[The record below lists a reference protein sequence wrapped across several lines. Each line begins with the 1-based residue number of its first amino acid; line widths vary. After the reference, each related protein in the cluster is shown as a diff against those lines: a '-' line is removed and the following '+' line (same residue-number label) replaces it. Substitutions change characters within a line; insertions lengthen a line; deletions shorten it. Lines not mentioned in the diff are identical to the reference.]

1 MAFKMNAGKN
11 PTARTGAG
19 VPSALLQE
27 SQSGNQ
33 FNHPGFG
40 AALDK
45 KRNSKQR
52 YEGMGAFERARTIAS
67 DAYIGAG
74 WGGTSTHRGTGRNP
88 AAYIGAGVSS
98 LVTSAKNKI
107 SSMFDN

>member
-1 MAFKMNAGKN
+1 MAFKMNAGKT
-11 PTARTGAG
+11 PTAKTGAG

-27 SQSGNQ
+27 STVDEPKLNT
-33 FNHPGFG
+33 
-40 AALDK
+40 
-45 KRNSKQR
+45 KQR

-74 WGGTSTHRGTGRNP
+74 WGGTKYIQGTGRNP

>member
-1 MAFKMNAGKN
+1 MYDQKKQAGRGPMMK
-11 PTARTGAG
+11 TGAG

-27 SQSGNQ
+27 S
-33 FNHPGFG
+33 
-40 AALDK
+40 ALDK

-74 WGGTSTHRGTGRNP
+74 WGGTKHIQGPGRNP